1 MQVVNCE
8 LHSPA
13 TSAMLRR
20 AMASL
25 EKRPIVTV
33 DTVLFT
39 LHDGGLATILQP
51 RARPPHAGRLALV
64 GGYVRPEEDAG
75 TLEAAARIL
84 ADKAGLAGLFLEQL
98 MTFAGPER
106 DPRGWSLS
114 VAHYALVPQSAL
126 ARAARDLAVL
136 PLNAVPPMPFDHDAI
151 LAAALA
157 RLRGKS
163 AWSTLPAFLLPETF
177 TLPMLKAVYETVM
190 GERLNDS
197 AFRRKIAELRIIEE
211 VPDARSPATAERR
224 RPAQLYRL
232 ARRALVAF
240 DRVI

>member
-1 MQVVNCE
+1 
-8 LHSPA
+8 
-13 TSAMLRR
+13 
-20 AMASL
+20 MAGQ

-39 LHDGGLATILQP
+39 LRDGRLTTLLQP
-51 RARPPHAGRLALV
+51 RDKPPHAGRLALI
-64 GGYVRPEEDAG
+64 GGYVRSEEDAS
-75 TLEAAARIL
+75 TTDAAARIL
-84 ADKAGLAGLFLEQL
+84 RQKAGLTGLFLEQL
-98 MTFAGPER
+98 ATFSGPGR

-114 VAHYALVPQSAL
+114 VAHYALVPEAAL
-126 ARAARDLAVL
+126 AAAHGLEAFPAEDPP
-136 PLNAVPPMPFDHDAI
+136 PLPFDHDAI

-157 RLRGKS
+157 RIRTKG
-163 AWSTLPAFLLPETF
+163 AWSSLPALLLPETF
-177 TLPMLKAVYETVM
+177 TLPDLKAVYEAVM

-197 AFRRKIAELRIIEE
+197 AFRRKVNDLRLIEE

-232 ARRALVAF
+232 TRRTLVAF

>member
-1 MQVVNCE
+1 M
-8 LHSPA
+8 SGP
-13 TSAMLRR
+13 
-20 AMASL
+20 

-39 LHDGGLATILQP
+39 LRDGALATLLQP
-51 RARPPHAGRLALV
+51 RAKPPHAGRLALV
-64 GGYVRPEEDAG
+64 GGYVRPDQDSG
-75 TLEAAARIL
+75 TLAAAARIL
-84 ADKAGLAGLFLEQL
+84 AEKTGLAGLFLEQL
-98 MTFAGPER
+98 MTFAGPDR

-114 VAHYALVPQSAL
+114 VAHYALVPEAAL
-126 ARAARDLAVL
+126 ARAVPDIAVL
-136 PLNAVPPMPFDHDAI
+136 PIGDVPPLPFDHDAI
-151 LAAALA
+151 LAAALE

-163 AWSTLPAFLLPETF
+163 AWSTLPAFLLPESF

-197 AFRRKIAELRIIEE
+197 AFRRKINELRIIEE

-232 ARRALVAF
+232 SRRALVAF